1 MYKEI
6 ITKNC
11 KSTNNQKKYSQALS
25 KKQLDKFHKTSIL
38 KKQ

>member
-11 KSTNNQKKYSQALS
+11 KSTNNQKNIPNHLPKNSKTNPTKQA
-25 KKQLDKFHKTSIL
+25 F
-38 KKQ
+38 